1 VNIYLEKLE
10 KRMLLVERKN
20 SDIPGLS
27 QKAFPP
33 RSIKPGMHEIFFEY
47 LREFNGCPVTDEDT
61 ALITKVLKPL
71 VLRRKQ
77 YYLQAGDQCKFLAF
91 IVKGAV
97 RQYFINRKGNIH
109 MACLGIEKCWI
120 GDRESYARYN
130 PSIYHIEA
138 VEDTE
143 MLVISRSDFL
153 DLLKIPGWCQMQ
165 RELDTRNIIANQQRI
180 DALISDTAEKRYRN
194 FVASQPGLCG
204 RFSQHDI
211 ASYLGVNKDT
221 LCRIKRQLSK
231 TKGTVVD

>member
-1 VNIYLEKLE
+1 
-10 KRMLLVERKN
+10 MLLVDGKS

-27 QKAFPP
+27 QKEFPH
-33 RSIKPGMHEIFFEY
+33 RSMKQSMHEVFFEY
-47 LREFNGCPVTDEDT
+47 LREFNGCPVTDEDR
-61 ALITKVLKPL
+61 AFITKVLKPM
-71 VLRRKQ
+71 VLRKKQ

-97 RQYFINRKGNIH
+97 RQYFINRKGNLH
-109 MACLGIEKCWI
+109 MACLAIEKCWI
-120 GDRESYARYN
+120 GDRESYVRYS

-138 VEDTE
+138 VEETE
-143 MLVISRSDFL
+143 MLGISRSDFP

-194 FVASQPGLCG
+194 FVACHPDIFG
-204 RFSQHDI
+204 RFSQHDV

-221 LCRIKRQLSK
+221 LCRIKRRLSK
-231 TKGTVVD
+231 TKETPID